1 MIMNRSLRPG
11 FERGSSTVELLFVLP
26 LLLLIMFGIVE
37 ASRAWLTASIVNA
50 AAREGAR
57 IGVRTPAVGAG
68 NTFDPAPAQTEIDS
82 ILAGMSLTAGSSRSV
97 TCAAPCLP
105 GSQVT
110 ATVSVP
116 FTSILPVMAAA
127 IGTVTITETAVMRF
141 E

>member
-1 MIMNRSLRPG
+1 MNRHQRRDL
-11 FERGSSTVELLFVLP
+11 ERGSSTVELLFVLP
-26 LLLLIMFGIVE
+26 LLFLMMFAIVE
-37 ASRAWLTASIVNA
+37 ASRSWLTASVVNA

-57 IGVRTPAVGAG
+57 IGVRTPTVGAG
-68 NTFDPAPAQTEIDS
+68 NTFDPGPAQVEIDS
-82 ILAGMSLTAGSSRSV
+82 ILTGMNLAAGSSRSV
-97 TCAAPCLP
+97 TCAAPCQA

-116 FTSILPVMAAA
+116 FTSVLPVLAAA